1 MGASRK
7 ANKAP
12 FTDDEL
18 QGIISACDHV
28 KQEWKNETGV
38 GVWTG
43 EDLKDLIWLMAY
55 TGFRI
60 SDATFFQ
67 IKRLHGDQV
76 FIRATKNGGDVFAY
90 IPDWLAA
97 RLKARAERHGPR
109 PFIVGRSERL
119 ETVTNVWRR
128 RIAKALEKA
137 GPLKSRYATPL
148 PAHLCTHPAA
158 KGSAGGRRRRP
169 ARRR

>member
-38 GVWTG
+38 GVWMG
-43 EDLKDLIWLMAY
+43 EDLKNLIWLMVY

-60 SDATFFQ
+60 SDATLFQ
-67 IKRLHGDQV
+67 IKRLQDDQV

-90 IPDWLAA
+90 IPDWLAE
-97 RLKARAERHGPR
+97 RLKARAERHGPHPVHR
-109 PFIVGRSERL
+109 RVVRATGNRHERVAAEDCESIRQGRSVR
-119 ETVTNVWRR
+119 
-128 RIAKALEKA
+128 
-137 GPLKSRYATPL
+137 G
-148 PAHLCTHPAA
+148 
-158 KGSAGGRRRRP
+158 
-169 ARRR
+169 ARHAIGWTA